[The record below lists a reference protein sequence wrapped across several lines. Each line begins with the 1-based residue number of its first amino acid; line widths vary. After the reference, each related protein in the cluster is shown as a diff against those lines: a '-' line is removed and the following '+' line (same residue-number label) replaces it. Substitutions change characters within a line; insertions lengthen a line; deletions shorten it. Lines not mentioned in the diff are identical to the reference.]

1 MNLKGGVTVELRV
14 YLPGSPNEQE
24 TLAEKIAE
32 IQAHYILNRIAEQEF
47 TVQQKK
53 LLLEKVI
60 RAISAKG
67 E

>member
-1 MNLKGGVTVELRV
+1 MELRV